1 SCEAGTRAAR
11 LVDAVELA
19 PLVKQHGLGRVQVL
33 GLAGIDDAP
42 AEAEHA
48 PARIT
53 DGKHDAVTEAVV
65 VALAPLPR
73 GPLALDDQAGVG
85 EALAIGVRGAEAAQH
100 LVPGVGRVADREAL
114 DGLGGKSPLG
124 EIVAGARFAPGTLRG
139 EGRGARH
146 PLVWRLVGRAG
157 GPAPG
162 RDFPRALQPGGR
174 RALR

>member
-48 PARIT
+48 PARVT
-53 DGKHDAVTEAVV
+53 DGKHDAVAEPVV
-65 VALAPLPR
+65 VALAPLR
-73 GPLALDDQAGVG
+73 RAPLALDDQAGVD

-114 DGLGGKSPLG
+114 DGLGAKSPLR
-124 EIVAGARFAPGTLRG
+124 EIVAGARFARETLRV
-139 EGRGARH
+139 ESREARPQLVERG
-146 PLVWRLVGRAG
+146 VGAAG
-157 GPAPG
+157 GAAARPV
-162 RDFPRALQPGGR
+162 FPPELGP
-174 RALR
+174 